1 MTNSVIG
8 ALRVNLGLDSAEF
21 QDGMKRAQSD
31 TDKFASAL
39 KTGFA
44 AAAAAAAAGLAAVSV
59 AVRQNLNSFDE
70 LSKTSQKIGIPVEEL
85 SKLKYAAD
93 LSGVSMEG
101 MQTAVSKL
109 SKSMVAAAGGTG
121 AMADTFKA
129 LGINVKNSDGSL
141 RSSSVI
147 LTELSD
153 KFAAMP
159 DGAQKTALA
168 MQLLGK
174 SGADLI
180 PLLNGGSDALG
191 GLLNEAK
198 MFGLEVSTETARM
211 AEAVNDNFAR
221 VSYAISGLGVQLT
234 ATLAPILL
242 QVSNAMVAMAETFIN
257 ALQYLPQVAEAVTV
271 VGGALAIAFAPA
283 ILAAVGNLT
292 LAIGVGM
299 VGAVK
304 TLTAVMLANPLGAF
318 AVAVAAAI
326 TAAYYFRD
334 EIQKAIGLDVVGIAK
349 DAANLVIGSFVAAF
363 EDIKFVWE
371 QFPNIIGA
379 AVVGATNLVIEAV
392 NTMIDGAKR
401 AVNDLISALNY
412 IPGVDISGL
421 SVGGDT
427 IGKMDNPYAD
437 ALSKAVG
444 SRNAAVSAAL
454 SKDYIG
460 AIGQAFQASTPAVQQ
475 FGTALAGV
483 DQQMANLGGG
493 GGGGG
498 GGGKA
503 KSGKTGGTIGAVKE
517 KLTDFASQMA
527 DIGQS
532 LAGMF
537 TNTFTSILDG
547 SKKAGDA
554 LKDLAKQILSMVLNR
569 AFQQIFGGLFGGLG
583 GFRANTTFG
592 NFIQGIPGFAR
603 GGSILPGGAGGIDS
617 QLVMFRKSPNERVD
631 ISKPGQ
637 TLSSGGGAVK
647 IMLAEGLVGQI
658 LEQSAG
664 QTIQIVGAASPA
676 IVEQSTASAGAA
688 LGRGKFDGSM
698 ASYGLSR
705 VARVR

>member
-21 QDGMKRAQSD
+21 QSGMKGAQSD
-31 TDKFASAL
+31 TEKFASAL

-101 MQTAVSKL
+101 MQTAVGKL
-109 SKSMVAAAGGTG
+109 SKNMVAASGGTG
-121 AMADTFKA
+121 KMAETFKA
-129 LGINVKNSDGSL
+129 LGINIKNSDGSL

-153 KFAAMP
+153 RFASMP

-180 PLLNGGSDALG
+180 PMLNGGSDALG

-242 QVSNAMVAMAETFIN
+242 QVSNAMVAMAETFIS

-271 VGGALAIAFAPA
+271 VGGALAIAFSPA

-292 LAIGVGM
+292 IAIGVGM
-299 VGAVK
+299 VGAVRA
-304 TLTAVMLANPLGAF
+304 LTAAMLANPLGAF
-318 AVAVAAAI
+318 AVAVASAI

-349 DAANLVIGSFVAAF
+349 DAANLIIGSFVAAF

-421 SVGGDT
+421 SVGGDA

-444 SRNAAVSAAL
+444 GRNAAVSAAMNA
-454 SKDYIG
+454 DYIG
-460 AIGQAFQASTPAVQQ
+460 SIGKAFEASTPAVQS
-475 FGTALAGV
+475 FGDALSS
-483 DQQMANLGGG
+483 ANSELDAM

-498 GGGKA
+498 GGGKN
-503 KSGKTGGTIGAVKE
+503 KTGGGGNKLDQVKANVKGA
-517 KLTDFASQMA
+517 ASEMQKF
-527 DIGQS
+527 GE
-532 LAGMF
+532 
-537 TNTFTSILDG
+537 SIASTLSSSIMGLIDG
-547 SKKAGDA
+547 SKKLKGVISDLLKQLGQMA
-554 LKDLAKQILSMVLNR
+554 LNK
-569 AFQQIFGGLFGGLG
+569 AFQGLMGAFGGGGFGGGGGLLG
-583 GFRANTTFG
+583 GIFA
-592 NFIQGIPGFAR
+592 GIGKIFGFAR
-603 GGSILPGGAGGIDS
+603 GGTIMPGGTGGIDS

-631 ISKPGQ
+631 ITKPGQ
-637 TLSSGGGAVK
+637 TLSSGRGGVADVRVFVD
-647 IMLAEGLVGQI
+647 EGGNWQAKVEQI
-658 LEQSAG
+658 SDRRVASAAPS
-664 QTIQIVGAASPA
+664 IVGRANQNVVPTMAAY
-676 IVEQSTASAGAA
+676 QSNKAGAEW
-688 LGRGKFDGSM
+688 R
-698 ASYGLSR
+698 
-705 VARVR
+705 

>member
-21 QDGMKRAQSD
+21 QSGMKGAQSD
-31 TDKFASAL
+31 TEKFASAL

-101 MQTAVSKL
+101 MQTAVGKL
-109 SKSMVAAAGGTG
+109 SKNMVAASGGTG
-121 AMADTFKA
+121 KMAETFKA

-180 PLLNGGSDALG
+180 PMLNGGSDALG

-242 QVSNAMVAMAETFIN
+242 QVSNAMVAMAETFIG

-271 VGGALAIAFAPA
+271 VGGALAIAFSPA

-292 LAIGVGM
+292 IAIGVSM

-412 IPGVDISGL
+412 IPGVDIVGL
-421 SVGGDT
+421 SVGSDT

-444 SRNAAVSAAL
+444 SRNAAVSAAMNA
-454 SKDYIG
+454 DYIG
-460 AIGQAFQASTPAVQQ
+460 SIGKAFEASTPAVQS
-475 FGTALAGV
+475 FGNALSS
-483 DQQMANLGGG
+483 ANSELDAM
-493 GGGGG
+493 GGGG
-498 GGGKA
+498 GGGKS
-503 KSGKTGGTIGAVKE
+503 KSGGGGNKLDQVKANVKGAASEMQKFGESIASTLSGTIMG
-517 KLTDFASQMA
+517 L
-527 DIGQS
+527 I
-532 LAGMF
+532 
-537 TNTFTSILDG
+537 DG
-547 SKKAGDA
+547 SKKLKSVISDLLKQLGQMA
-554 LKDLAKQILSMVLNR
+554 LNK
-569 AFQQIFGGLFGGLG
+569 AFQGLMGAIGGGGFGGGGGLLG
-583 GFRANTTFG
+583 GIFA
-592 NFIQGIPGFAR
+592 GIGKIFGFAR
-603 GGSILPGGAGGIDS
+603 GGTIMPGGTGGIDS
-617 QLVMFRKSPNERVD
+617 QLVMFHKSPNERVD
-631 ISKPGQ
+631 ITKPGQ
-637 TLSSGGGAVK
+637 TLSSGRGGVAYVRVFVD
-647 IMLAEGLVGQI
+647 EGGNWQAKVEEI
-658 LEQSAG
+658 SDRRVANAAPS
-664 QTIQIVGAASPA
+664 IVGRANQNVVPTMAAY
-676 IVEQSTASAGAA
+676 QSNKAGAEW
-688 LGRGKFDGSM
+688 R
-698 ASYGLSR
+698 
-705 VARVR
+705 

>member
-1 MTNSVIG
+1 MANSVIG

-21 QDGMKRAQSD
+21 QSGMKGAQSD
-31 TDKFASAL
+31 TEKFASAL

-101 MQTAVSKL
+101 MQTAVGKL
-109 SKSMVAAAGGTG
+109 SKNMVAASSGTG
-121 AMADTFKA
+121 AMAEAFQS
-129 LGINVKNSDGSL
+129 LGISVKNSDGSL

-153 KFAAMP
+153 KFASMP

-180 PLLNGGSDALG
+180 PMLNGGSDALG

-242 QVSNAMVAMAETFIN
+242 QVSNAMVAMAETFIG
-257 ALQYLPQVAEAVTV
+257 ALQYLPQVAEAVAV
-271 VGGALAIAFAPA
+271 VGGALAIAFSPA

-292 LAIGVGM
+292 IAIGVSM

-318 AVAVAAAI
+318 AVAVAAAV

-334 EIQKAIGLDVVGIAK
+334 EIQKAIGLDVVGITK

-379 AVVGATNLVIEAV
+379 AVIGATNLVIEAV
-392 NTMIDGAKR
+392 NTMVDGAKR

-412 IPGVDISGL
+412 IPGVDIGGL
-421 SVGGDT
+421 SVGGET
-427 IGKMDNPYAD
+427 IGKMANPYAD
-437 ALSKAVG
+437 ALSTAVG
-444 SRNAAVSAAL
+444 ARNAAVTSAMNA
-454 SKDYIG
+454 DYIG
-460 AIGQAFQASTPAVQQ
+460 SIGKAFEVSTPAVQS
-475 FGTALAGV
+475 FGDALSS
-483 DQQMANLGGG
+483 ANSELDAM
-493 GGGGG
+493 GGGG
-498 GGGKA
+498 GGGKN
-503 KSGKTGGTIGAVKE
+503 KTGGGGNKLDKVKANVKGA
-517 KLTDFASQMA
+517 ASEMQKFGESIA
-527 DIGQS
+527 STLASSFGS
-532 LAGMF
+532 L
-537 TNTFTSILDG
+537 LDG
-547 SKKAGDA
+547 SKKLRDVVSDLLKQLGQMALNSAFKALAGG
-554 LKDLAKQILSMVLNR
+554 
-569 AFQQIFGGLFGGLG
+569 FGGGSGGG
-583 GFRANTTFG
+583 GFFG
-592 NFIQGIPGFAR
+592 TLLSGIGSIFGFAR
-603 GGSILPGGAGGIDS
+603 GGTIMPGGAGGIDS
-617 QLVMFRKSPNERVD
+617 QLVTFRKSPNERVD
-631 ISKPGQ
+631 ITKPGQ
-637 TLSSGGGAVK
+637 TLTSGRGGVADVRVYVDQGGNWQ
-647 IMLAEGLVGQI
+647 AEVQRISDERVGR
-658 LEQSAG
+658 
-664 QTIQIVGAASPA
+664 AAPA
-676 IVEQSTASAGAA
+676 IVGQANSMVMPTMARFQNQKAG
-688 LGRGKFDGSM
+688 GDYRNG
-698 ASYGLSR
+698 
-705 VARVR
+705 

>member
-109 SKSMVAAAGGTG
+109 SKNMVEASKGSGK
-121 AMADTFKA
+121 MAQTFGQ
-129 LGINVKNSDGSL
+129 LGITLKNSDGSL

-242 QVSNAMVAMAETFIN
+242 QVSNAMVAMAETFIG

-334 EIQKAIGLDVVGIAK
+334 EIQKAIGLDVVGIAV
-349 DAANLVIGSFVAAF
+349 DAANAILNSFEACF
-363 EDIKFVWE
+363 YDIKFVWE

-379 AVVGATNLVIEAV
+379 AVIGATNIVIEAV
-392 NTMIDGAKR
+392 NRMVDGAKR
-401 AVNDLISALNY
+401 AVNDLIGLMNG
-412 IPGVDISGL
+412 IPFVDIGAL
-421 SVGGDT
+421 STGGDT
-427 IGKMDNPYAD
+427 IGKMDNPFASSL
-437 ALSKAVG
+437 ANAVG
-444 SRNAAVSAAL
+444 TRNADISRIMGQNKVAQ
-454 SKDYIG
+454 IG
-460 AIGQAFQASTPAVQQ
+460 AAFKASTPAVQE
-475 FGTALAGV
+475 FGNALAG
-483 DQQMANLGGG
+483 ANTQLDTMG

-498 GGGKA
+498 GGGKG
-503 KSGKTGGTIGAVKE
+503 KSGNKLDKVKE
-517 KLTDFASQMA
+517 NVKGAASEMQKFGESIA
-527 DIGQS
+527 STLASSFGS
-532 LAGMF
+532 L
-537 TNTFTSILDG
+537 LDG
-547 SKKAGDA
+547 SKKLRDVVSDLLKQLGQMA
-554 LKDLAKQILSMVLNR
+554 LNSAFKALASG
-569 AFQQIFGGLFGGLG
+569 FGGGGGGG
-583 GFRANTTFG
+583 GFFG
-592 NFIQGIPGFAR
+592 TLLSGIGSIFGFAR
-603 GGSILPGGAGGIDS
+603 GGTIMPGGAGGIDS
-617 QLVMFRKSPNERVD
+617 QLVTFRKSPNERVD
-631 ISKPGQ
+631 ITKPGQ
-637 TLSSGGGAVK
+637 TLTSGRGGVADVRVYVDQNGNWQAAVER
-647 IMLAEGLVGQI
+647 ISDERVGN
-658 LEQSAG
+658 
-664 QTIQIVGAASPA
+664 AAPA
-676 IVEQSTASAGAA
+676 IVGQANRMVMPTMARFQSQKAG
-688 LGRGKFDGSM
+688 GDYRNG
-698 ASYGLSR
+698 
-705 VARVR
+705 

>member
-59 AVRQNLNSFDE
+59 AVRQNLNSFDD

-109 SKSMVAAAGGTG
+109 SKNMVEASKGSGK
-121 AMADTFKA
+121 MAQTFGQ
-129 LGINVKNSDGSL
+129 LGINLKNSDGSL

-234 ATLAPILL
+234 AALAPILL
-242 QVSNAMVAMAETFIN
+242 QVSNAMVALAETFIS
-257 ALQYLPQVAEAVTV
+257 ALQYLPQVAEAVSV
-271 VGGALAIAFAPA
+271 VGGALAIAFSPA

-292 LAIGVGM
+292 IAIGAGM
-299 VGAVK
+299 VGAVRA
-304 TLTAVMLANPLGAF
+304 LTAAMLANPLGAF
-318 AVAVAAAI
+318 AVAVASAI

-349 DAANLVIGSFVAAF
+349 DAANLIIGSFVAAF

-392 NTMIDGAKR
+392 NRMVDGAKR
-401 AVNDLISALNY
+401 AVNDLIPALNY
-412 IPGVDISGL
+412 IPGVDIGGL

-444 SRNAAVSAAL
+444 GRNAAVSAAMNT
-454 SKDYIG
+454 DYIG
-460 AIGQAFQASTPAVQQ
+460 SIGKAFEASTPAVQS
-475 FGTALAGV
+475 FGDALAG
-483 DQQMANLGGG
+483 ANMQLDTM

-498 GGGKA
+498 GGGKG
-503 KSGKTGGTIGAVKE
+503 KSGNKLDQVKANVKGA
-517 KLTDFASQMA
+517 ASEMQKFGESIA
-527 DIGQS
+527 
-532 LAGMF
+532 
-537 TNTFTSILDG
+537 NTLSSSIMGLIDG
-547 SKKAGDA
+547 SKKLKGVISDLLKQLGQMA
-554 LKDLAKQILSMVLNR
+554 LNK
-569 AFQQIFGGLFGGLG
+569 AFQGLMGAFGGGGFSGGGGGGLLG
-583 GFRANTTFG
+583 GIFA
-592 NFIQGIPGFAR
+592 GIGKIFGFAR
-603 GGSILPGGAGGIDS
+603 GGTIMPGGTGGIDS

-631 ISKPGQ
+631 ITKPGQ
-637 TLSSGGGAVK
+637 TLSSGRGGVADVRVFVD
-647 IMLAEGLVGQI
+647 EGGNWQAKVEQI
-658 LEQSAG
+658 SDRRVASAAPS
-664 QTIQIVGAASPA
+664 IVGRANQNVVPTMAAY
-676 IVEQSTASAGAA
+676 QSNKAGAEW
-688 LGRGKFDGSM
+688 R
-698 ASYGLSR
+698 
-705 VARVR
+705 